1 MKIMRKAGK
10 NNNNNWQFETMK
22 SIRKQMPNPSKIH
35 DEYQEFD
42 KRDEEFEDMEL
53 PTLKELIHDA
63 ESITSIKGH
72 TLGKWH
78 NLSDTSM
85 TNTCINCQKSI
96 TVNSDPLQME
106 LDIDGPASKDDC
118 QI

>member
-10 NNNNNWQFETMK
+10 NDKNWQFETMK
-22 SIRKQMPNPSKIH
+22 SIRKQMPKPSRMH
-35 DEYQEFD
+35 DEDEEFD
-42 KRDEEFEDMEL
+42 KRDDSYENMEL

-78 NLSDTSM
+78 SLSDTSM

>member
-10 NNNNNWQFETMK
+10 NNENWQFEAMK

-35 DEYQEFD
+35 DEYEEFD
-42 KRDEEFEDMEL
+42 KRDEEFENMDL

-63 ESITSIKGH
+63 ESIASIKGH

-78 NLSDTSM
+78 SLSETSM
-85 TNTCINCQKSI
+85 TNTCITCNKCI
-96 TVNSDPLQME
+96 TVDSDPLQMD

-118 QI
+118 Q